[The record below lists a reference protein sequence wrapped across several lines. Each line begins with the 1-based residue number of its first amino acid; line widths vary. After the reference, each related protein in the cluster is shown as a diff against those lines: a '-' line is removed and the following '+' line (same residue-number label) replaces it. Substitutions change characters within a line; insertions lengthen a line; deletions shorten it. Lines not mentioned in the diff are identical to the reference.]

1 MELFLL
7 GLAAMALLKK
17 DPKKDKNA
25 SKNQRKKESRKRA
38 AERQKYWE
46 DAHWWHLNHGDG

>member
-17 DPKKDKNA
+17 DKDT
-25 SKNQRKKESRKRA
+25 SKNQRKKESRRRA

-46 DAHWWHLNHGDG
+46 DAHWWHLNHGD